1 MAIKLE
7 GSAATCT
14 VTFCLPLGIFGIQSC
29 FIAYLCEEERKDLH
43 SYTHINPHTETY
55 N

>member
-29 FIAYLCEEERKDLH
+29 FIALLSMWGRKEGFTFIH
-43 SYTHINPHTETY
+43 THKSSHRNL
-55 N
+55 